1 MSPASQHYP
10 SPPEPPALRFTSEN
24 TVRDLSSRPG
34 LVRVG
39 WGTYMARPD
48 DAPFWQTQ
56 QQLTLARCAAALHQ
70 VPSARA
76 LTHEAAAAVLGL
88 SAIRREPDIRLAVT
102 SIRNRARLPMPLV
115 TLGDRSCRRVVIHR
129 SLVMPDD
136 DEIVVV
142 NGLSVTTPLRTALDC
157 AFDLPVRE
165 SLPIIDSALRMVCR
179 PDRWTRAATTPT
191 RIGDAVAAL
200 RKAVERQG
208 PRRGACRART
218 ALTLVNPLA
227 ESPGES
233 VIRWGA
239 AAAGLPAAV
248 CQRRV
253 EVDGYEYFLDL
264 GFERL
269 RVGWEFDGLDKMREA
284 EDFRREK
291 SRELRLSRAGWQ
303 VHRFGWED
311 LHDPERMVSRMQ
323 QVMPLA
329 VVSRR
334 ARTERRDLWV

>member
-1 MSPASQHYP
+1 MTSPSQHYP
-10 SPPEPPALRFTSEN
+10 SPPPLPSIRFTSEK
-24 TVRDLSSRPG
+24 TVRDLGSHPE

-39 WGTYMARPD
+39 WGTYMTRPD
-48 DAPFWQTQ
+48 DLPFWRAQ
-56 QQLTLARCAAALHQ
+56 QQVTLARCAAALHQ

-88 SAIRREPDIRLAVT
+88 STIRREPDIRLAVT
-102 SIRNRARLPMPLV
+102 SIRRRARLPMPRV
-115 TLGDRSCRRVVIHR
+115 RVGERPCRLVVIHR

-136 DEIVVV
+136 DEITTV
-142 NGLSVTTPLRTALDC
+142 NGMYVTTPLRTALDC

-179 PDRWTRAATTPT
+179 PDRWTREATTSTP
-191 RIGDAVAAL
+191 IGDAVALL
-200 RKAVERQG
+200 RDGVERQG

-218 ALTLVNPLA
+218 ALSLTDPLA

-264 GFERL
+264 GFDRL
-269 RVGWEFDGLDKMREA
+269 RTGWEFDGLDKMQEA
-284 EDFRREK
+284 DDVRQEK
-291 SRELRLSRAGWQ
+291 SRELRLARAGWR
-303 VHRFGWED
+303 VHRFGWEEVR
-311 LHDPERMVSRMQ
+311 DPERMVGRMQ
-323 QVMPLA
+323 EIMPLA

-334 ARTERRDLWV
+334 KRTEHHDLWV